1 MLASTSYNRD
11 GSARFDVQKGYADT
25 PTIRNARSLLF
36 PLHSLGAER
45 AVDRPARCWRT
56 DARAPSRSRRVID
69 YMPHLNDACA
79 PSPNT
84 VLRCEAGGRAMATT
98 VAGPAGSHDN
108 DWTSAETAAGRNV
121 GLSLWRGVRG
131 RCPRCGRG
139 RLFCAFLKVGDH
151 CSVCRLDFTGH
162 RADDLP
168 AYLVIVIVGHVLV
181 PVILWIEVDYAPSLA
196 LQLGV
201 YLPITALA
209 SIALLQPVKGAVV
222 ALQWSLRMH
231 GFGAHPPDE
240 FQA

>member
-1 MLASTSYNRD
+1 
-11 GSARFDVQKGYADT
+11 
-25 PTIRNARSLLF
+25 
-36 PLHSLGAER
+36 
-45 AVDRPARCWRT
+45 
-56 DARAPSRSRRVID
+56 
-69 YMPHLNDACA
+69 
-79 PSPNT
+79 
-84 VLRCEAGGRAMATT
+84 MATT
-98 VAGPAGSHDN
+98 VEGPVGSHDN

-139 RLFCAFLKVGDH
+139 RLFCAFLKVDDH

-196 LQLGV
+196 FQLGV

-240 FQA
+240 LQA

>member
-1 MLASTSYNRD
+1 
-11 GSARFDVQKGYADT
+11 
-25 PTIRNARSLLF
+25 
-36 PLHSLGAER
+36 
-45 AVDRPARCWRT
+45 
-56 DARAPSRSRRVID
+56 
-69 YMPHLNDACA
+69 
-79 PSPNT
+79 
-84 VLRCEAGGRAMATT
+84 MATT
-98 VAGPAGSHDN
+98 VPGPVERHDN

-121 GLSLWRGVRG
+121 SLSLWRGVRG

-139 RLFCAFLKVGDH
+139 RLFCAFLKVDDH

-196 LQLGV
+196 FQLGV

-231 GFGAHPPDE
+231 GFRAHPRDE

>member
-1 MLASTSYNRD
+1 
-11 GSARFDVQKGYADT
+11 
-25 PTIRNARSLLF
+25 
-36 PLHSLGAER
+36 
-45 AVDRPARCWRT
+45 
-56 DARAPSRSRRVID
+56 
-69 YMPHLNDACA
+69 
-79 PSPNT
+79 
-84 VLRCEAGGRAMATT
+84 MATT

-139 RLFCAFLKVGDH
+139 RLFCAFLKVDDP

-162 RADDLP
+162 RADDL
-168 AYLVIVIVGHVLV
+168 GHVLV
-181 PVILWIEVDYAPSLA
+181 PIILWIEVDYAPSLA
-196 LQLGV
+196 FQIGV

-209 SIALLQPVKGAVV
+209 SIVLLQPVKGAVV

-231 GFGAHPPDE
+231 GFDAHPPGE

>member
-1 MLASTSYNRD
+1 
-11 GSARFDVQKGYADT
+11 
-25 PTIRNARSLLF
+25 
-36 PLHSLGAER
+36 
-45 AVDRPARCWRT
+45 
-56 DARAPSRSRRVID
+56 
-69 YMPHLNDACA
+69 MPHLNDAWA

-84 VLRCEAGGRAMATT
+84 VRCEAGGRAMVTT
-98 VAGPAGSHDN
+98 VEGPVGSHDIN
-108 DWTSAETAAGRNV
+108 WTSAETAAGRNV

-139 RLFCAFLKVGDH
+139 RLFCAFLKVDDD
-151 CSVCRLDFTGH
+151 CSVWRLDFTGH

-168 AYLVIVIVGHVLV
+168 AYLVIVIVGHVMVPVILWIEV

-196 LQLGV
+196 FQLGV

-222 ALQWSLRMH
+222 GLQWSLRMH

-240 FQA
+240 I

>member
-1 MLASTSYNRD
+1 
-11 GSARFDVQKGYADT
+11 
-25 PTIRNARSLLF
+25 
-36 PLHSLGAER
+36 
-45 AVDRPARCWRT
+45 
-56 DARAPSRSRRVID
+56 
-69 YMPHLNDACA
+69 
-79 PSPNT
+79 
-84 VLRCEAGGRAMATT
+84 MATT
-98 VAGPAGSHDN
+98 VPGPVERHDN

-139 RLFCAFLKVGDH
+139 RLFCAFLKVDDR

-196 LQLGV
+196 FQLGV

-240 FQA
+240 LQA